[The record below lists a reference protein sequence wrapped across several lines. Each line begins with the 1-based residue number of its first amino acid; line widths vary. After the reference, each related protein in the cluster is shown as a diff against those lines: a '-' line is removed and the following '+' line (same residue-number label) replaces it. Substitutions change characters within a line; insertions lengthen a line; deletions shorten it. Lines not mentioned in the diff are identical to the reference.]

1 MYNFFKKDR
10 ILSNVLLLAC
20 TLMLLGHNLFDRK
33 VLFIVFCTFLIA
45 SIKDPQS
52 IANGIRS
59 NIALISVLLWCGLS
73 ATWSR
78 WPLETVEET
87 LIQTMMFLTCLLIST
102 KLSLDK
108 IYQVLFHSAIIVI
121 SINLLYIVVFF
132 NSSLSSD
139 GMNSLYN
146 HKNNFGLIMALC
158 SMFIL
163 NSGRCNRS
171 KFILVLF
178 IISIVLLFSS
188 LSKTSI
194 FLFFIS
200 IILGYCFSSS
210 SFKINPNIYV
220 TLSIISLT
228 LATLFTFVVIYY
240 RFDILDYF
248 YYNINEDFLTGR
260 GRLWITMILHAENY
274 LITGFG
280 FNSVWGKGEWSEV
293 YDTELYLN
301 SPLWVEV
308 LAASD
313 GGYIDIIISLGIIG
327 FFLFLLY
334 IADTLVKILM
344 LNDTKLKFFMLSILI
359 FSVLHNITETTFLLS
374 TNVIWFLFLLI
385 TNLTITKNSR

>member
-1 MYNFFKKDR
+1 MYNFLKKDR

-178 IISIVLLFSS
+178 IISIVLLFFS

-200 IILGYCFSSS
+200 IIFGYCFSSS

-344 LNDTKLKFFMLSILI
+344 LNDTKSKFFMLSILI

>member
-158 SMFIL
+158 SMF
-163 NSGRCNRS
+163 
-171 KFILVLF
+171 
-178 IISIVLLFSS
+178 
-188 LSKTSI
+188 
-194 FLFFIS
+194 
-200 IILGYCFSSS
+200 
-210 SFKINPNIYV
+210 
-220 TLSIISLT
+220 
-228 LATLFTFVVIYY
+228 
-240 RFDILDYF
+240 
-248 YYNINEDFLTGR
+248 
-260 GRLWITMILHAENY
+260 
-274 LITGFG
+274 
-280 FNSVWGKGEWSEV
+280 
-293 YDTELYLN
+293 
-301 SPLWVEV
+301 
-308 LAASD
+308 
-313 GGYIDIIISLGIIG
+313 
-327 FFLFLLY
+327 
-334 IADTLVKILM
+334 
-344 LNDTKLKFFMLSILI
+344 
-359 FSVLHNITETTFLLS
+359 
-374 TNVIWFLFLLI
+374 
-385 TNLTITKNSR
+385 

>member
-52 IANGIRS
+52 IVNGIRS

-108 IYQVLFHSAIIVI
+108 IYQVLFHSAIIII

-344 LNDTKLKFFMLSILI
+344 LNDTKSKFFMLSILI

>member
-1 MYNFFKKDR
+1 
-10 ILSNVLLLAC
+10 
-20 TLMLLGHNLFDRK
+20 
-33 VLFIVFCTFLIA
+33 
-45 SIKDPQS
+45 
-52 IANGIRS
+52 
-59 NIALISVLLWCGLS
+59 
-73 ATWSR
+73 
-78 WPLETVEET
+78 
-87 LIQTMMFLTCLLIST
+87 
-102 KLSLDK
+102 
-108 IYQVLFHSAIIVI
+108 
-121 SINLLYIVVFF
+121 
-132 NSSLSSD
+132 
-139 GMNSLYN
+139 
-146 HKNNFGLIMALC
+146 
-158 SMFIL
+158 
-163 NSGRCNRS
+163 
-171 KFILVLF
+171 
-178 IISIVLLFSS
+178 
-188 LSKTSI
+188 
-194 FLFFIS
+194 
-200 IILGYCFSSS
+200 
-210 SFKINPNIYV
+210 IYV